1 MSILTH
7 TLDSFFARLSAERR
21 SEPSPLEQEVT
32 AWFLELREPLLRYTL
47 SLGLSLADGEDI
59 AQEVFLA
66 LFRHLRA
73 GKPRDNLRGWI
84 FRVAHNLALRRRMAI
99 GNRTAPIEEHGFAVA
114 DPGPD
119 PEALAGWH
127 REHARLRAIF
137 NALSER
143 DRNCLT
149 LRAEGL
155 RYREIADALDMSL
168 GAVALSLS
176 RSLAKL
182 AAEPARR

>member
-1 MSILTH
+1 M
-7 TLDSFFARLSAERR
+7 
-21 SEPSPLEQEVT
+21 T

-47 SLGLSLADGEDI
+47 SLGLPLPDGEDI

-84 FRVAHNLALRRRMAI
+84 FRVAHNLALRRRAAI
-99 GNRTAPIEEHGFAVA
+99 GGRPSPIEKHGFAVA

-119 PEALAGWH
+119 PESLLGWH
-127 REHARLRAIF
+127 REQSRLRAIY
-137 NALSER
+137 NALPER
-143 DRNCLT
+143 DRNCLA

-155 RYREIADALDMSL
+155 RYREIAEALDMSL

-182 AAEPARR
+182 TVEPARR